1 MNIVIGDILKE
12 TRGVLA
18 HSCNA
23 QGVMGAGLAY
33 QIKKKYPTV
42 FNDYLGLIGTT
53 YRDNLLGSSVV
64 TNVSDELHIVSG
76 IGQMYYGRD
85 PLTRYTSYPA
95 IRQIFERV
103 NGLAFR
109 LKIPVIFPEIGCGL
123 GNGNWDVIA
132 EIIEDT
138 LDTSIERTLFKL
150 K

>member
-1 MNIVIGDILKE
+1 MNIVIGNILKE
-12 TRGVLA
+12 TRGILV

-33 QIKKKYPTV
+33 QIKKKYPAV
-42 FNDYLGLIGTT
+42 FNDYLKLIGTT
-53 YRDNLLGSSVV
+53 YPDNLLGSSVV
-64 TNVSDELHIVSG
+64 TSVSDELHIVSG
-76 IGQMYYGRD
+76 IGQMYYGKD
-85 PLTRYTSYPA
+85 PFTRYTSYPA

-109 LKIPVIFPEIGCGL
+109 LKLPVIFPEIGCGL
-123 GNGNWDVIA
+123 GNGNWGVIA
-132 EIIEDT
+132 EIIEYT